1 MSEAGKATATLPQAP
16 AVPQDPPPKSQVGG
30 GVSQA
35 EALAPC
41 ALVPR
46 NPCVPLAPASSA
58 PAVSEDPEKKVLA
71 TKVLG
76 TVKWFNIRKGY
87 GFVSGNDTRED
98 VFVHQAAIIKHNAGN
113 ACAGWER
120 EKPWSSRRLKGRG
133 VLRQPP

>member
-76 TVKWFNIRKGY
+76 TVKWFNIRNGY
-87 GFVSGNDTRED
+87 GFTNRSDTKDVS
-98 VFVHQAAIIKHNAGN
+98 VHQTATKNSPQKDLRTG
-113 ACAGWER
+113 ETV
-120 EKPWSSRRLKGRG
+120 ESSWM
-133 VLRQPP
+133 